1 MEHTPQQRTRPES
14 IAARNFS
21 DDLDSLFGLNSGTTL
36 GNLSFTV
43 QEKKRTVSTR
53 EEELAEIEARLRETE
68 ERLARAANSPDH
80 EFTPHQAA
88 SGAQPSYASREAA
101 PRQASGYQ
109 SYPGQEYQ
117 QRPPNNREESF
128 QPHIPGAMPKTP
140 TPNYSQGQDYVTVDR
155 TR

>member
-1 MEHTPQQRTRPES
+1 MEHTPQQRARPES

-43 QEKKRTVSTR
+43 QEKSRTVSTR
-53 EEELAEIEARLRETE
+53 EEELAAIEARLRETE
-68 ERLARAANSPDH
+68 ERLARAAHSPDH
-80 EFTPHQAA
+80 ELTSHQAA
-88 SGAQPSYASREAA
+88 SGAQPSYASRDAVS
-101 PRQASGYQ
+101 RQTSGYQ
-109 SYPGQEYQ
+109 SYPEQQYQ
-117 QRPPNNREESF
+117 ARPPNNREESF

-140 TPNYSQGQDYVTVDR
+140 TPHYGQGQDYVTVDR

>member
-1 MEHTPQQRTRPES
+1 MEHTPQQRARPES

-80 EFTPHQAA
+80 EFTPHQAS

-109 SYPGQEYQ
+109 SYPGQAYQ

-140 TPNYSQGQDYVTVDR
+140 TPNYGQGQDYVTVDR

>member
-1 MEHTPQQRTRPES
+1 VS
-14 IAARNFS
+14 IPSIKPHHQLKLTQNR
-21 DDLDSLFGLNSGTTL
+21 
-36 GNLSFTV
+36 
-43 QEKKRTVSTR
+43 KRTVSTR

-80 EFTPHQAA
+80 ELTPHQAA
-88 SGAQPSYASREAA
+88 SGAQPSSGF
-101 PRQASGYQ
+101 RQVSGYQ

-140 TPNYSQGQDYVTVDR
+140 TPNYRQGHDYVTVDR